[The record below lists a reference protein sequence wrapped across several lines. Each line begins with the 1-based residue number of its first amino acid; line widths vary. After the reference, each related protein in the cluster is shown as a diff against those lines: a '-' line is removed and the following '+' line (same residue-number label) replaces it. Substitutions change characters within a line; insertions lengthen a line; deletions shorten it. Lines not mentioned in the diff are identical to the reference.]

1 MKSRG
6 MIVQT
11 KSGLTGKAP
20 SGVKPINGKVV
31 VKVLKD
37 GKPVNLLCKPEDLK
51 IIGYYD

>member
-1 MKSRG
+1 MKDRG

-20 SGVKPINGKVV
+20 SNVKPIKGKIV

-37 GKPVNLLCKPEDLK
+37 GKLVNLLCKAEDLK